1 MASFKS
7 ILSDIGHGL
16 KVFFEK
22 VIPGAV
28 AAEPLVDAIFPG
40 IGMLFNTVVNEVA
53 SVEGISVA
61 AGAQSGTGTQKLA
74 LVLGNP
80 NVQSAITAIE
90 TNLGVSINQTQQTSI
105 INAIVALLNSIPAPA
120 SSTSTPVTQAVP
132 TVSAAI

>member
-1 MASFKS
+1 
-7 ILSDIGHGL
+7 
-16 KVFFEK
+16 
-22 VIPGAV
+22 
-28 AAEPLVDAIFPG
+28 
-40 IGMLFNTVVNEVA
+40 MLFNTVVNEVA

-90 TNLGVSINQTQQTSI
+90 TSLGVSINQTQQTSI